1 MQQFNFIQSIQD
13 WSDQYPWL
21 EMLTSLTLLILFA
34 VLANLIAKQ
43 IVVRGI
49 RKLVSKMKSANSHI
63 FAQHNVIR
71 RISNIVPALVIM
83 NGIATIPHISEK
95 LITIIQM
102 AAQAFIF
109 LTLALAISEFLNIF
123 NLIYQRNPKSR
134 NKPIKGYLQLVKLI
148 LYIVCGLM
156 ILGTFLKKDVF
167 TLLAGFGAMAA
178 VLMLVFQNTILSLVA
193 SVQISSYD
201 MVRIGDWI
209 EMPTLNADGDVIDMS
224 LHTITVQNFDKTFT
238 TIPTNK
244 LVTDT
249 FKNWRGMAD
258 AGVRRI
264 KRSIFIDQ
272 SSVHFMTHEEQRKLK
287 EFLLLDQYLNT
298 KNQELEVFNQQLSNP
313 SRYNQRRL
321 TNLGTFRAYVEFYLK
336 QHPGIAQN
344 QSLIIRQL
352 QPTSEG
358 LPLEIY
364 TFTNTTAWKNYE
376 EIQSDIFDHLI
387 AIIPE
392 FGLRIY
398 QAPAGID
405 FQTMLP
411 SSDINDSD
419 LHDLHHG
426 TSKV

>member
-1 MQQFNFIQSIQD
+1 MQHFAFIQNIQD

-21 EMLTSLTLLILFA
+21 EMLTSLSILILLA
-34 VLANLIAKQ
+34 VLANFIAKQ
-43 IVVRGI
+43 VVVGGI
-49 RKLVSKMKSANSHI
+49 RKLVTKMKSANSSI
-63 FAQHNVIR
+63 FAQHSVIR
-71 RISNIVPALVIM
+71 RISNIVPAIVIM
-83 NGIATIPHISEK
+83 NGIVTVPHLSDK
-95 LITIIQM
+95 VVTFVQM
-102 AAQAFIF
+102 GAQAFIF
-109 LTLALAISEFLNIF
+109 LTLALAISEFLSIF

-134 NKPIKGYLQLVKLI
+134 NKPIKGYLQLIKLLI
-148 LYIVCGLM
+148 FIVCGLM

-167 TLLAGFGAMAA
+167 TLLAGFGAMAT

-224 LHTITVQNFDKTFT
+224 LHTITVQNFDKTLT

-249 FKNWRGMAD
+249 FKNWRGMAS

-264 KRSIFIDQ
+264 KRSIYIDQ
-272 SSVHFMTHEEQRKLK
+272 SSVHFMTDKEQQKLK

-298 KNQELEVFNQQLSNP
+298 KHSELESFNQQLSNQA
-313 SRYNQRRL
+313 SYNQRRL
-321 TNLGTFRAYVEFYLK
+321 TNLGTFRAYMEFYLN

-364 TFTNTTAWKNYE
+364 AFTNTTVWKDYE
-376 EIQSDIFDHLI
+376 AIQSDIFDHLI

-392 FGLRIY
+392 FGLKVY
-398 QAPAGID
+398 QAPSGAD
-405 FQTMLP
+405 FKQFAAASAPVEESNHQFM
-411 SSDINDSD
+411 N
-419 LHDLHHG
+419 
-426 TSKV
+426 

>member
-1 MQQFNFIQSIQD
+1 MQQFSFIQNIQD

-21 EMLTSLTLLILFA
+21 EMLTSLSILILLA
-34 VLANLIAKQ
+34 VLANFIAKQ
-43 IVVRGI
+43 VVVRGI
-49 RKLVSKMKSANSHI
+49 RKLVSKMKWANSSV
-63 FAQHNVIR
+63 FAEHSVIR
-71 RISNIVPALVIM
+71 RISNIVPAIVIM
-83 NGIATIPHISEK
+83 NGIVTVPHISERVVT
-95 LITIIQM
+95 LVQM
-102 AAQAFIF
+102 GAQAFIF
-109 LTLALAISEFLNIF
+109 LTLALAISEFLSIF

-148 LYIVCGLM
+148 IFIVCGLM

-249 FKNWRGMAD
+249 FKNWRGMAT

-264 KRSIFIDQ
+264 KRSLYIDQ
-272 SSVHFMTHEEQRKLK
+272 SSVHFMTHKEQQKLK

-298 KNQELEVFNQQLSNP
+298 KHSELESFNQQLSNQA
-313 SRYNQRRL
+313 SYNQRRL
-321 TNLGTFRAYVEFYLK
+321 TNLGTFRAYVEFYLN

-364 TFTNTTAWKNYE
+364 AFTNTTVWKDYE
-376 EIQSDIFDHLI
+376 AIQSDIFDHLI

-392 FGLRIY
+392 FGLKVY
-398 QAPAGID
+398 QAPSGAD
-405 FQTMLP
+405 FKQFAAVSASVAESNRL
-411 SSDINDSD
+411 S
-419 LHDLHHG
+419 
-426 TSKV
+426 V

>member
-1 MQQFNFIQSIQD
+1 MQHFAFIQNIQD

-21 EMLTSLTLLILFA
+21 EMLTSLSILILLA
-34 VLANLIAKQ
+34 VLANFIAKQ
-43 IVVRGI
+43 VVVGGI
-49 RKLVSKMKSANSHI
+49 RKLVTKMKSANSSI
-63 FAQHNVIR
+63 FAQHSVIR
-71 RISNIVPALVIM
+71 RISNIVPAIVIM
-83 NGIATIPHISEK
+83 NGIVTVPHLSDK
-95 LITIIQM
+95 VVTFVQM
-102 AAQAFIF
+102 GAQAFIF
-109 LTLALAISEFLNIF
+109 LTLALAISEFLSIF

-134 NKPIKGYLQLVKLI
+134 NKPIKGYLQLIKLLI
-148 LYIVCGLM
+148 FIVCGLM

-249 FKNWRGMAD
+249 FKNWRGMAS

-264 KRSIFIDQ
+264 KRSIYIDQ
-272 SSVHFMTHEEQRKLK
+272 SSVHFMTDKEQQKLK

-298 KNQELEVFNQQLSNP
+298 KHSELESFNQQLSNQA
-313 SRYNQRRL
+313 SYNQRRL
-321 TNLGTFRAYVEFYLK
+321 TNLGTFRAYVEFYLN

-364 TFTNTTAWKNYE
+364 AFTNTTVWKDYE
-376 EIQSDIFDHLI
+376 AIQSDIFDHLI

-392 FGLRIY
+392 FGLKVY
-398 QAPAGID
+398 QAPSGAD
-405 FQTMLP
+405 FKQFSAVSAVIAEPNHPL
-411 SSDINDSD
+411 
-419 LHDLHHG
+419 
-426 TSKV
+426 V